1 MIELQ
6 EMKVRLTFFEEVLG
20 TASNNP
26 EIHDEFIASKAPDA
40 PNKNER
46 RKEEI
51 EALGVGEAIE
61 KTMTVFPRIIIDGNS
76 VPFVWDYQIKGF
88 FKDSCGALRRASGTL
103 SSKVTAFKKE
113 IDGEIFVKER
123 KIPFNNYG
131 QVGECQRPLR
141 AQAGQVEM
149 NTLAH
154 SETVQAGSYVDLTI
168 QWLPSKKYDWREI
181 ITEWL
186 DYGQLRGFG
195 QWRNSGKGRFTWELI
210 ED

>member
-26 EIHDEFIASKAPDA
+26 EIHDEFIASKAKDA
-40 PNKNER
+40 PSR
-46 RKEEI
+46 EEEV
-51 EALGVGEAIE
+51 EALGVGEVVE
-61 KTMTVFPRIIIDGNS
+61 KSMTVFPRMIIDGNS
-76 VPFVWDYQIKGF
+76 VPFVWDYQVKGF
-88 FKDSCGALRRASGTL
+88 FKDTCGALRRASGSL

-113 IDGEIFVKER
+113 IDGGIFVKER

-141 AQAGQVEM
+141 GQTAQGERIA
-149 NTLAH
+149 LAH